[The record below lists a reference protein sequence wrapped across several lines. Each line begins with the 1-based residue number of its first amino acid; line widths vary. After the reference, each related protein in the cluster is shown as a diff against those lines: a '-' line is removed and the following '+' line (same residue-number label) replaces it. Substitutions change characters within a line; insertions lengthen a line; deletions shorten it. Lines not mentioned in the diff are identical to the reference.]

1 MSGEYSKPVRM
12 STSRMEA
19 AITDPAELV
28 MDPADVAAIA
38 HATASALLSRGQ
50 TSEDVQVREALV
62 RFADEHG
69 LDTLADLWSRA
80 HPLSLPGALWRLY
93 LVRAVV
99 HHNPHDT
106 AQLFQ
111 KGVDDLHTIDAL
123 VAGAPDPVTAE
134 GFSDVLDDI
143 LMGAFDGEL
152 ADALERAA
160 AVAMAISA
168 GAIALSWTEQEN
180 LQYFSL
186 KSLSWNAISRELSGF
201 AAFERERGGTS

>member
-28 MDPADVAAIA
+28 MDPADVSAIA

-111 KGVDDLHTIDAL
+111 KGVDGLHTIDAL
-123 VAGAPDPVTAE
+123 VAGAPDSLSAE
-134 GFSDVLDDI
+134 VFSDVLDDI

-152 ADALERAA
+152 AHALERAA
-160 AVAMAISA
+160 AVATAVSA
-168 GAIALSWTEQEN
+168 GAISLALADDREASYLTSR
-180 LQYFSL
+180 SL
-186 KSLSWNAISRELSGF
+186 KWSVIAQELEGCASRARKGTLS
-201 AAFERERGGTS
+201 